1 MKKCPKCGTI
11 LDDSK
16 VKCYICGTDLQR
28 QNLTNFGNN
37 FNENIGATVANNQGN
52 VFSQNSSIQNG
63 TNPANTNTI
72 VSNSNYS
79 NSLYNNQLNNLN
91 SMAFDN
97 RTALE
102 KMFSSDD
109 RFKSKNELNAE
120 KAMKEHQKRNNFV
133 NAFNN
138 SISNSQQQ
146 VNGKK
151 TLVQPVQAPVPGA
164 MPNAPTPGN
173 VPPQKG
179 VKPVKKQKKSLFKK
193 KNKGVEQVASQP
205 LPQPINNGQQPANN
219 QTPPNGKP
227 PINWG
232 NNLTNNTPAPNGE
245 TKGKF
250 NFSMVFNILALII
263 SITGVLLVYFKLFKP
278 DSETKVSHLGGLQY
292 AISNNFVLKDE
303 KSNSKIYNF
312 GEFCSIGIFYGPTN
326 AVDSYLDDLY
336 NSIKEEHAKD
346 KIKVNKQTAKYNN
359 NVWTEINLVDLA
371 SSEVNPTG
379 FTALTKIQYI
389 AILYEGNYYK
399 IVYQNTQDNAIC
411 SASYSSFKETLGF
424 K

>member
-37 FNENIGATVANNQGN
+37 FNESIGATVSSNQGN
-52 VFSQNSSIQNG
+52 VFSQNNNIQSGINQS
-63 TNPANTNTI
+63 ATNTF

-109 RFKSKNELNAE
+109 RFKSKNEINAE
-120 KAMKEHQKRNNFV
+120 RAMKENQKRNNFV

-138 SISNSQQQ
+138 SVSSSQQQ
-146 VNGKK
+146 MNNRRGPVPNGARQPVPQGQRPLAQPGVGPVPQQPLQQQVTKRKGGLFGKK
-151 TLVQPVQAPVPGA
+151 
-164 MPNAPTPGN
+164 
-173 VPPQKG
+173 
-179 VKPVKKQKKSLFKK
+179 KKQVTPVV
-193 KNKGVEQVASQP
+193 N
-205 LPQPINNGQQPANN
+205 QPIPQAVGGAVPN
-219 QTPPNGKP
+219 QTQSGGKP
-227 PINWG
+227 AINWG
-232 NNLTNNTPAPNGE
+232 NNLTNGE
-245 TKGKF
+245 QNAKDNKKV
-250 NFSMVFNILALII
+250 NVSLIFNILALVI
-263 SITGVLLVYFKLFKP
+263 SITGVLLVYFKVVRP
-278 DSETKVSHLGGLQY
+278 DSESKVSHLGGLKY
-292 AISNNFVLKDE
+292 TISNNFVLKDE
-303 KSNSKIYNF
+303 KSNSKIYNY
-312 GEFCSIGIFYGPTN
+312 GEYCSIGIFYGPTN

-336 NSIKEEHAKD
+336 NSIKEEHATD
-346 KIKVNKQTAKYNN
+346 DVKINKQTAKYNN
-359 NVWTEINLVDLA
+359 NVWTEINLIDLA
-371 SSEVNPTG
+371 NNAVNPNG
-379 FTALTKIQYI
+379 YTALTKIQYI
-389 AILYEGNYYK
+389 AILYEGNFYK

-411 SASYSSFKETLGF
+411 SASYSSFKESLGF